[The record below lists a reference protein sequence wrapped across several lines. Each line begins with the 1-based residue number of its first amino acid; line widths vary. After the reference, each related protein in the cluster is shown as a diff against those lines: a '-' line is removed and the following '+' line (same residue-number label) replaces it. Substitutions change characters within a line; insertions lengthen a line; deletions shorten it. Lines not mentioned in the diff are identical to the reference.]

1 MNTQEWAL
9 ILFTILS
16 QMAVGAFWVL
26 GVVHTYARRKAG
38 ETAADRMSDGALMVI
53 GPVLA
58 LAFVAWALASALTLA
73 LALQDASWR
82 RCHF

>member
-1 MNTQEWAL
+1 
-9 ILFTILS
+9 
-16 QMAVGAFWVL
+16 MAVF
-26 GVVHTYARRKAG
+26 
-38 ETAADRMSDGALMVI
+38 
-53 GPVLA
+53 LA